1 MKMRWSLDALYPSFD
16 SDAFKQDLTKC
27 TEGIRQIK
35 KWTKINLSNQEEP
48 VKKLEKYITTQNDFL
63 HLYSRLQS
71 FAQLTLS
78 VEAKNEKALKT
89 LEKLETMSTELAEPT
104 VQFQKW
110 LGSLNNL
117 DQLISSSEI
126 LKEHRFYLLE
136 QANKNQYLLSE
147 QEEVILAKMKNTGSK
162 AWAKLQELLTSTLL
176 VEITV
181 NDEEKQLPLPVVR
194 NMAYDSDP
202 QVRKMAYE
210 AELKSYKKIEESSA
224 ASLNGIKG
232 EFITISE
239 KRGYQSP
246 LEKTLLDSRMD
257 QEILDAMLTAMRES
271 LPSFHKFFRKKA
283 ELLGYKNGL
292 PFYELFAPMGEVDMK
307 YTYDEAREF
316 IVKNFRTFSDKL
328 ANFADRAF
336 AEHWIDAEPRE
347 GKRGGAFCSNL
358 HVIKQS
364 RILSNFTGSFSD
376 VTTLAHELGHGYH
389 GSCLM
394 DQTFLNSHY
403 PMPIAETASI
413 FCETIVKNAALQE
426 AEPEEAF
433 AILEN
438 ELSDAGQVIVDIYSR
453 FLFESEVFKRR
464 KEASLSVNELK
475 EIMLNAQKEAYGDG
489 LEPDFLHPYMWVC
502 KPHYYFPE
510 RHFYNFPYAFGMLFA
525 KGLYAEYL
533 KRGADFVPEYD
544 KLLSVTG
551 KMNVADITK
560 TMGIDVRSPEFW
572 RNSLKLVEQ
581 DIETFIHMK

>member
-63 HLYSRLQS
+63 HLYSRLHS

-257 QEILDAMLTAMRES
+257 QEISDAMLTAMRES

-438 ELSDAGQVIVDIYSR
+438 ELSDAGQVVVDIYSR

>member
-1 MKMRWSLDALYPSFD
+1 MKMRWSLDVLYPSFD

-63 HLYSRLQS
+63 HLYSRLHS

-347 GKRGGAFCSNL
+347 GKRGGAFCS
-358 HVIKQS
+358 K
-364 RILSNFTGSFSD
+364 
-376 VTTLAHELGHGYH
+376 
-389 GSCLM
+389 
-394 DQTFLNSHY
+394 
-403 PMPIAETASI
+403 
-413 FCETIVKNAALQE
+413 
-426 AEPEEAF
+426 
-433 AILEN
+433 
-438 ELSDAGQVIVDIYSR
+438 
-453 FLFESEVFKRR
+453 
-464 KEASLSVNELK
+464 
-475 EIMLNAQKEAYGDG
+475 
-489 LEPDFLHPYMWVC
+489 
-502 KPHYYFPE
+502 
-510 RHFYNFPYAFGMLFA
+510 
-525 KGLYAEYL
+525 
-533 KRGADFVPEYD
+533 
-544 KLLSVTG
+544 
-551 KMNVADITK
+551 
-560 TMGIDVRSPEFW
+560 
-572 RNSLKLVEQ
+572 
-581 DIETFIHMK
+581 